1 MAKKMTFKLRFE
13 GTVGV
18 SHVDIQGESLPG
30 RGVSQGKALE
40 VRVCLMCSRTSKV
53 DSKTER

>member
-30 RGVSQGKALE
+30 RGGQPGQGPWG
-40 VRVCLMCSRTSKV
+40 
-53 DSKTER
+53 DSVPDVLQDQ